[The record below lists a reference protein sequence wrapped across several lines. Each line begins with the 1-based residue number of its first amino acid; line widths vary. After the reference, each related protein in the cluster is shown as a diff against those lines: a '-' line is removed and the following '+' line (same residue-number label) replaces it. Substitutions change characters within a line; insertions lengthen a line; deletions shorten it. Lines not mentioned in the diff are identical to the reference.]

1 MGGQEPLRGWGPL
14 VLRTECPPPWAW
26 GGGWPGCRQSLH
38 FGGDLVVLPQKQ
50 AWNHLYPP
58 CLASSFLEPLRQTQP
73 VLGCVLGTEPGA
85 AQGRLSGCGT
95 RPQGLHLSAL
105 GAQPLLHGARLCPG
119 ELGFWGVGPIARG
132 GG

>member
-1 MGGQEPLRGWGPL
+1 MLCA
-14 VLRTECPPPWAW
+14 ECLPPWAW
-26 GGGWPGCRQSLH
+26 GGGWPGRGQSLH
-38 FGGDLVVLPQKQ
+38 FGGDLMVLPQKQ

-58 CLASSFLEPLRQTQP
+58 CLASSFLEPVRQTHL

-85 AQGRLSGCGT
+85 AQGRLSGRGT

-119 ELGFWGVGPIARG
+119 ELGFWGAGPIARG
-132 GG
+132 G